1 MTRLLLCLLVVAC
14 FVLCAAA
21 MRRGWH
27 NRARRQSY
35 LPPLPEPPAR
45 PGTPLLPPVAGTY
58 VSTTTAGDWQDRI
71 VAGGIGARSRMALSL
86 YDEGLLVDRTGA
98 RALWIPADALR
109 DAYPGRAMAGK
120 VLGVAGLLVVRWRLG
135 EHELDTGLLADDQDV
150 HPEWITAI
158 RALAPRAAIPAGAQ
172 GGDDR

>member
-21 MRRGWH
+21 MRRGWR

-35 LPPLPEPPAR
+35 LPPLPEPPAS
-45 PGTPLLPPVAGTY
+45 PGPPLLPPVAGLY
-58 VSTTTAGDWQDRI
+58 VGTTTAGDWQDRI
-71 VAGGIGARSRMALSL
+71 VAGGIGARSRMQLSL
-86 YDEGLLVDRTGA
+86 YEEGLLVDRTGA
-98 RALWIPADALR
+98 RALLDAR
-109 DAYPGRAMAGK
+109 PGRAMAGT
-120 VLGVAGLLVVRWRLG
+120 VLGVDGLLVVRWRLG
-135 EHELDTGLLADDQDV
+135 EHELDTGLRADDRDH

-158 RALAPRAAIPAGAQ
+158 RALAPQGATPATAQ